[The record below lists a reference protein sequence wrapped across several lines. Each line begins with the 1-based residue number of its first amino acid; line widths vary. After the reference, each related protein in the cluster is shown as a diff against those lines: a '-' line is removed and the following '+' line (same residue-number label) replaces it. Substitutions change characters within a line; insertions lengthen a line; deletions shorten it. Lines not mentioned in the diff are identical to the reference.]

1 MQVLRIVMSSL
12 FWLIEFDLVLNQFK
26 VKNMS

>member
-1 MQVLRIVMSSL
+1 MQVLRIVMSLL